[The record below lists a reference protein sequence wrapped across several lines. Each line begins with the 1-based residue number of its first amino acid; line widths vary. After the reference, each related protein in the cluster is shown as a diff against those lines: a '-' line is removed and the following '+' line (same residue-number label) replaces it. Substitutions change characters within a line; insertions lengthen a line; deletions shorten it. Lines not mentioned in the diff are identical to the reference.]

1 MSRHSHSEV
10 HMVHRIG
17 WLRAAV
23 LGAND
28 GRVSTASLVVGVAA
42 AGSGR
47 PEILIAGLAGLVA
60 GAMSMA
66 AGEYVSVSS
75 QTDAEQADI
84 ARETRELKE
93 TPEAEL
99 DELTRIYVARG
110 LDEVLARRV
119 AIQLTEK
126 DALGAHS
133 RDELGISETVTAH
146 PIQAALVSALTFAV
160 GAVIPLIIA
169 LLAPA
174 AQITL
179 IVAITTLVA
188 LSVLGGLGASA
199 GGAGIVKGAIR
210 VTFWVRLPWPRQ
222 PPWGWP
228 LASRHDRRSEA
239 PVRPPDLAVR
249 VRPTTDLNQ
258 YTSRPATIRA
268 DPQNPREFEMTMI
281 EDRSGAV
288 RGYSVYQIG
297 LHWLIAALVFVQ
309 LVFGE
314 SMTEFV
320 EAAEEGEPVSALDA
334 NLAGVHYYFGIAI
347 LALVAVRLALRLRNG
362 APRRLILTEPSNC
375 GQNFPLAVLCAAGRG
390 ADHGDARL
398 LFR

>member
-1 MSRHSHSEV
+1 MSRLSHSEV

-28 GRVSTASLVVGVAA
+28 GLVSTASLVVGVAA

-84 ARETRELKE
+84 ARETRELRE

-110 LDEVLARRV
+110 LDDGLARQV

-146 PIQAALVSALTFAV
+146 PIEAALVSAATFAV
-160 GAVIPLIIA
+160 GAVVPLIIA
-169 LLAPA
+169 ALVPA

-179 IVAITTLVA
+179 VVAVTTLVA
-188 LSVLGGLGASA
+188 LSVLGGLGASV

-210 VTFWVRLPWPRQ
+210 VTFW
-222 PPWGWP
+222 GA
-228 LASRHDRRSEA
+228 LAMA
-239 PVRPPDLAVR
+239 ATAAVG
-249 VRPTTDLNQ
+249 
-258 YTSRPATIRA
+258 
-268 DPQNPREFEMTMI
+268 MI
-281 EDRSGAV
+281 
-288 RGYSVYQIG
+288 
-297 LHWLIAALVFVQ
+297 
-309 LVFGE
+309 FGV
-314 SMTEFV
+314 TV
-320 EAAEEGEPVSALDA
+320 G
-334 NLAGVHYYFGIAI
+334 
-347 LALVAVRLALRLRNG
+347 
-362 APRRLILTEPSNC
+362 
-375 GQNFPLAVLCAAGRG
+375 
-390 ADHGDARL
+390 
-398 LFR
+398 